1 MSLAPPPLPAP
12 PPAQAVHPT
21 EALIKRLLNP
31 SVDAME
37 STEYISYIDQFSHLS
52 LSQDLSEKDEILYQ
66 GFAGGDGGNLKIDKG
81 SLNLYDD
88 VVKLSAS
95 SNVVGFL

>member
-12 PPAQAVHPT
+12 PPASTVHPT
-21 EALIKRLLNP
+21 EALVKRLLNP

-66 GFAGGDGGNLKIDKG
+66 GFAGGGDLKLTIDKG
-81 SLNLYDD
+81 SLNLYAE
-88 VVKLSAS
+88 VVNLSPP
-95 SNVVGFL
+95 NVVGSL